1 MIKNYSHRLAALLVA
16 LLTTVAS
23 MAAGIT
29 LNLRKVTVKKAME
42 RIENVSNVRFFYK
55 DNLKDLNKVV
65 TLKTQDAS
73 VEKCLELL
81 FAQTDISYKIDKN
94 NVVILQRKG
103 TTSTTADADE
113 PTGKGRT
120 RITGTVTD
128 SHGEPLIGANVKIRG
143 QKTGVV
149 TDIDGRFQL
158 NAATNDVIEVSYIG
172 FSPITTKVGAKHN
185 LTLALTEER
194 NELNEVVVVG
204 YGTQKK
210 VNLTGAVAVIDSKE
224 TQGRPVASAA
234 QALQGL
240 DPSVNIGINSGKAGS
255 GYSIDI
261 RGAASLNGSEPLV
274 LVDGIEMSL
283 SRLNPNDIE
292 SVSILKDA
300 SAASVYGTKASAGV
314 ILVTTKTG
322 NSSKVRVNYN
332 GRVGWLKNTTSTDY
346 IDKGYDWLRMTETFW
361 AASNKAG
368 TYSQYTDEDMAELW
382 MRRDDVKENS
392 ARP

>member
-65 TLKTQDAS
+65 NLQTQDAS

-103 TTSTTADADE
+103 TTSATADADE
-113 PTGKGRT
+113 PMGNSRT

-185 LTLALTEER
+185 LT
-194 NELNEVVVVG
+194 
-204 YGTQKK
+204 
-210 VNLTGAVAVIDSKE
+210 
-224 TQGRPVASAA
+224 
-234 QALQGL
+234 
-240 DPSVNIGINSGKAGS
+240 
-255 GYSIDI
+255 
-261 RGAASLNGSEPLV
+261 
-274 LVDGIEMSL
+274 
-283 SRLNPNDIE
+283 
-292 SVSILKDA
+292 
-300 SAASVYGTKASAGV
+300 
-314 ILVTTKTG
+314 
-322 NSSKVRVNYN
+322 
-332 GRVGWLKNTTSTDY
+332 
-346 IDKGYDWLRMTETFW
+346 
-361 AASNKAG
+361 
-368 TYSQYTDEDMAELW
+368 
-382 MRRDDVKENS
+382 
-392 ARP
+392 

>member
-65 TLKTQDAS
+65 TLQTQDAS

-103 TTSTTADADE
+103 TTSATADE

-185 LTLALTEER
+185 LTLALSEER
-194 NELNEVVVVG
+194 NELKEVVVVG

-240 DPSVNIGINSGKAGS
+240 DPSVNIGINSGKAG
-255 GYSIDI
+255 
-261 RGAASLNGSEPLV
+261 
-274 LVDGIEMSL
+274 
-283 SRLNPNDIE
+283 
-292 SVSILKDA
+292 
-300 SAASVYGTKASAGV
+300 AG
-314 ILVTTKTG
+314 
-322 NSSKVRVNYN
+322 
-332 GRVGWLKNTTSTDY
+332 
-346 IDKGYDWLRMTETFW
+346 
-361 AASNKAG
+361 
-368 TYSQYTDEDMAELW
+368 
-382 MRRDDVKENS
+382 
-392 ARP
+392 

>member
-103 TTSTTADADE
+103 TTSVIADADE
-113 PTGKGRT
+113 PMGNSRT

-149 TDIDGRFQL
+149 TDIDGHFQL

-255 GYSIDI
+255 SYSIDI

-292 SVSILKDA
+292 SVSIL
-300 SAASVYGTKASAGV
+300 T
-314 ILVTTKTG
+314 I
-322 NSSKVRVNYN
+322 VR
-332 GRVGWLKNTTSTDY
+332 
-346 IDKGYDWLRMTETFW
+346 
-361 AASNKAG
+361 
-368 TYSQYTDEDMAELW
+368 
-382 MRRDDVKENS
+382 
-392 ARP
+392 